1 VTLLNLFLPKKRY
14 SVTFWPPNR
23 QKKGKTNFD
32 FHLASLRISFSVRRS
47 YLPDV
52 GPICAESPCIED
64 YFGVWYISELQILAE
79 ILRFKVAA
87 SFGKFI
93 IFRFWLS
100 LTRISISVWRSYL
113 PDVGPICAESPCIE
127 DYFSVWYISELQILA
142 EILRFKAA
150 SSFFQNLAIFK
161 IWETFLKLN
170 FLILDFQSN
179 IF

>member
-1 VTLLNLFLPKKRY
+1 
-14 SVTFWPPNR
+14 
-23 QKKGKTNFD
+23 
-32 FHLASLRISFSVRRS
+32 
-47 YLPDV
+47 
-52 GPICAESPCIED
+52 
-64 YFGVWYISELQILAE
+64 
-79 ILRFKVAA
+79 VAA

-161 IWETFLKLN
+161 IYFDLSSIQPSFWHGEIWK
-170 FLILDFQSN
+170 
-179 IF
+179 IFWDTLPVSPSPPVQLARRARKQEGPSLTLFKQVEPAAAPRNTVRRTRAPSEC